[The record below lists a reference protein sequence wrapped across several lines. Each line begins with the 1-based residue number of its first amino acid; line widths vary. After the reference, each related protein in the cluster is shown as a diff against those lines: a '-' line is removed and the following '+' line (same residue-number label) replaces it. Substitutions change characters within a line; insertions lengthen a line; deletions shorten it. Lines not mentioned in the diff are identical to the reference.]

1 MATANKSTG
10 LQIALV
16 FTVMAT
22 IIALVVAFLQFRHA
36 SELDEKFAGA
46 KSERAKVDGGLPRR
60 DGRT

>member
-22 IIALVVAFLQFRHA
+22 IIALVVAFLQYRRA
-36 SELDEKFAGA
+36 NETDEALNTA
-46 KSERAKVDGGLPRR
+46 ES
-60 DGRT
+60 